1 MRRKLLMRKESFSS
15 LSNEKECLCTDL
27 GVVEV
32 SDAERLMSTWQE
44 LRVTGETPDLILFL
58 AHPRTVAVGLRDRR
72 VCTPKDLLVSPKQL
86 EEEGI
91 TLARSIRGG
100 GVTYHWPGQVVCYPV
115 IALQPQERD
124 LPAYMSKLEQVGVEA
139 LRCFGLEAYRRRESA
154 AHVGLW
160 LDGKKLVS
168 MGVRVSGWV
177 TSFGFALNLDGDHGP
192 SCYVRPCGL
201 EGVKL
206 TTMEEA
212 LGKAPPRTWVIEALT
227 ASFVKVFGRTVKR
240 IQAGVLK
247 GICPHVEPFN
257 DTVTRSG

>member
-1 MRRKLLMRKESFSS
+1 MGKESFSN

-27 GVVEV
+27 GVIEV
-32 SDAERLMSTWQE
+32 PEAERLMSAWQR
-44 LRVTGETPDLILFL
+44 LCVVRETPDLLLFL
-58 AHPRTVAVGLRDRR
+58 AHPKTVAVGLRDQR

-91 TLARSIRGG
+91 ALARSIRGG
-100 GVTYHWPGQVVCYPV
+100 GITYHWPGQVVCYPV

-139 LRCFGLEAYRRRESA
+139 LRCFGLEAHRRRDSA

-160 LDGKKLVS
+160 LNGKKLVS

-177 TSFGFALNLDGDHGP
+177 TSFGFALNLEGDHRQ
-192 SCYVRPCGL
+192 SRYVRPCGL

-206 TTMEEA
+206 TTLEEA
-212 LGKAPPRTWVIEALT
+212 LGKAPPRPWVIEALT
-227 ASFVKVFGRTVKR
+227 ASFVRVFGRTVKR
-240 IQAGVLK
+240 VEDGCVK
-247 GICPHVEPFN
+247 GICPQVEPIN